1 MVNVGD
7 EDVDETSGVENQLLG
22 GFLAVVDEP
31 SLKTNQNNFG
41 YFWLW
46 HKILNMP
53 SADRGRLD

>member
-7 EDVDETSGVENQLLG
+7 EDVDETSGVENQLLW

-41 YFWLW
+41 YF
-46 HKILNMP
+46 
-53 SADRGRLD
+53 RL